1 MFQENVNLE
10 NCIVQLISYEK
21 TIKYL
26 VVNLK
31 NEIILNNEMSVGS
44 LNQKVESL
52 NLLMKN
58 SQ

>member
-1 MFQENVNLE
+1 MFQENINLE
-10 NCIVQLISYEK
+10 NFIVQLISYGK

-31 NEIILNNEMSVGS
+31 NEIILNQEMSIGF
-44 LNQKVESL
+44 LNQKDE
-52 NLLMKN
+52 NINFFMKN

>member
-1 MFQENVNLE
+1 MFQENINLV

-26 VVNLK
+26 VVNFK
-31 NEIILNNEMSVGS
+31 NEIILNKEMNIGS
-44 LNQKVESL
+44 LNQKVE
-52 NLLMKN
+52 NINFFMKN

>member
-1 MFQENVNLE
+1 MFQENINLE

-26 VVNLK
+26 VVNFK
-31 NEIILNNEMSVGS
+31 NEIILNKEMNIGS
-44 LNQKVESL
+44 LNQKVE
-52 NLLMKN
+52 NINFFMKN